1 MEPVTIIDRNVLKI
15 VAVDTRMDI
24 LKELSEGS
32 RTPADLGKRLN
43 KTSSTI
49 VEHLDILCRAGLVK
63 KIEQP
68 GKKWIFYTLTEKG
81 EGIVSSKTKR
91 LVIILGVSVLSA
103 IAGFTGFFS
112 YTLGG
117 FSTRSMTAVSE
128 SVSKAP
134 GSDAAAAAAVQAPW
148 ILYLSGALIAISFAG
163 ISYYVVQKI
172 RMKVV

>member
-103 IAGFTGFFS
+103 IAGFTGFWS

-117 FSTRSMTAVSE
+117 FSARSMETASQAE
-128 SVSKAP
+128 KALGP
-134 GSDAAAAAAVQAPW
+134 AVAASQTPW
-148 ILYLSGALIAISFAG
+148 FLYLSGILIAISFAG
-163 ISYYVVQKI
+163 MAYYVVQKI
-172 RMKVV
+172 RTRSYAL